1 MSDII
6 KTPIVVIFTW
16 LFQPKNDLL
25 QVLPV
30 PSAQRWTS
38 FRLILWM
45 VLTTASALAAG
56 FAMRCGF
63 FLSPESWRR
72 GLIVRL
78 ICRRIR
84 FRRLSWSTL
93 ASLATL
99 PGPHSPLRTIREQFP
114 LSNTKVQCVLVVL
127 ASKDLAWLWRRV
139 SGGNYPLT
147 LRPYFEEFNQL
158 RGRFFKAGI

>member
-1 MSDII
+1 MHPHPGVRRRLRLRRGRRRRADLVLEKYLCGCELSDPYALILDII
-6 KTPIVVIFTW
+6 KTPIVVIFRW

-63 FLSPESWRR
+63 FLSLASWRL

-84 FRRLSWSTL
+84 FLRFGWLIL
-93 ASLATL
+93 VSLNGRARL
-99 PGPHSPLRTIREQFP
+99 PGTHYQGAISAFKYTGSVR
-114 LSNTKVQCVLVVL
+114 
-127 ASKDLAWLWRRV
+127 
-139 SGGNYPLT
+139 SGSAYC
-147 LRPYFEEFNQL
+147 
-158 RGRFFKAGI
+158 